1 MYYLSKKGLSMT
13 RWNRLRSGLA
23 LVALLG
29 GVFLSCI
36 ALTFAAP
43 DEPKNE
49 KKKVDAKPARAEKSG
64 AEAKALPPD
73 EAYRKAR
80 GNGKYAMLLGQIK
93 VERDH
98 GTYRDFAEAGLIQ
111 RQGGRYAGYNNLP
124 AGYWVYVYPY
134 WYIWRDLTAIPTV
147 KQGWG
152 PEQATGA
159 PDTAGTGDFGTAWA
173 SLTPDAQNEWLLLE
187 YDEPIQPKAIR
198 IHENWNP
205 GAVRRVSA
213 FKLDGEEVDVW
224 SGEDPTSQDKDR
236 GVSVIPLK
244 VGFKTAR
251 VRVFLASKE
260 VEGWNEIDAVGLD
273 DASGKTHWAS
283 AAIASSTNAAP
294 NERALFTAY
303 IVSEQRIRRLELEI
317 LKLREALAERQK
329 KKED

>member
-1 MYYLSKKGLSMT
+1 M
-13 RWNRLRSGLA
+13 RSGLS
-23 LVALLG
+23 LLALLA

-36 ALTFAAP
+36 ALSVAAP
-43 DEPKNE
+43 DEDKADT
-49 KKKVDAKPARAEKSG
+49 KKADAKPKPKKVEKP
-64 AEAKALPPD
+64 ATEPKALPLE
-73 EAYRKAR
+73 EAYTKAR

-98 GTYRDFAEAGLIQ
+98 GTFKDFAEAGLIQ
-111 RQGGRYAGYNNLP
+111 RREGRYAGYNNLP

-134 WYIWRDLTAIPTV
+134 WYIWRDLTAIPTP

-159 PDTAGTGDFGTAWA
+159 PDTPASGDFGTAWA

-205 GAVRRVSA
+205 GAVRRISA
-213 FKLDGEEVDVW
+213 FDLKGEEVDVW
-224 SGEDPTSQDKDR
+224 SGEDPTAQDKEK

-251 VRVFLASKE
+251 VRIFLASKE
-260 VEGWNEIDAVGLD
+260 VEGWNEIDAVGMD

-294 NERALFTAY
+294 NERALFTAF
-303 IVSEQRIRRLELEI
+303 IFSEQRIRRLELEV
-317 LKLREALAERQK
+317 LKLREALAERDK
-329 KKED
+329 KKAE